1 MDETQ
6 DRSIHEF
13 LAEADDTLDDMADGL
28 GELGAGGDPDPETV
42 NRIFRAAHS
51 LKGISGMCGFSQIT
65 EVAHKA
71 ETLLDAI
78 RMGRVACDRGVLD
91 LLFEAVD
98 RLKDL
103 CARLARGEAP
113 EDPAVPAFLERLLEA
128 ANGPGDTGTDD
139 RLNGLGLPEEALQVL
154 TEYEVHRIE
163 ETLKNP
169 SRTLARVRVA
179 FPLESFD
186 TDLEALNGTL
196 KEFGEI
202 ISTLPAPG
210 EMEGDRL
217 DFDLLVGLKVPA
229 EQAAGA
235 IRPHGAGLEVLGG
248 EAQAPAETTV
258 APPQAPKPAG
268 GTPPAV
274 EPAGVGGELRSL
286 TQTIRVDLPKLDIL
300 MNLVGELVL
309 ARSRIQ
315 LVSDRLR
322 ASMGLTG
329 EALELAK
336 AQKDLERKLSD
347 LQQAVMDVRMVPLG
361 QLFSKL
367 QRVVRKILRGSDKE
381 VDLEIQGADTEL
393 DKLIVED
400 LSDPLIHVIRNAV
413 DHGIEE
419 PKVRKAAGKPPRG
432 TVHIS
437 ARQRG
442 NHVLIEVSDDG
453 AGIPR
458 ARVLEKAVERG
469 LVEPGV
475 QLDDREVFDLL
486 FIPGFS
492 TNDEATEISGRG
504 VGMDVLR
511 RNVARLSGMIELDS
525 TEGSGTRVR
534 ILLPITLAIIQALL
548 VKAGE
553 MTFAIPLNNVLETLS
568 LEAGQIKGI
577 EGRSVLRLRE
587 ATLPLV
593 RLDRL
598 FGTSDRVPAP
608 GEYAVVVGIAE
619 KRVAF
624 GVDDLV
630 SQQDVVIKSLGRRL
644 RHVPG
649 LAGATDLGDQ
659 RPIPVMDV
667 AALVEEV
674 FGA

>member
-1 MDETQ
+1 MDGAQ
-6 DRSIHEF
+6 DRSVHEF
-13 LAEADDTLDDMADGL
+13 LAEADDTLDDMAAGL
-28 GELGAGGDPDPETV
+28 GELGAGGDPDPETI

-51 LKGISGMCGFSQIT
+51 LKGISGMCGFAQIT

-78 RMGRVACDRGVLD
+78 RMGRVPCDRGALD
-91 LLFEAVD
+91 LLYEAVD

-103 CARLARGEAP
+103 CARLARGEPP
-113 EDPAVPAFLERLLEA
+113 EDETVPAFVARLLEA
-128 ANGPGDTGTDD
+128 ANGAGDARAGDQ
-139 RLNGLGLPEEALQVL
+139 LEGLGLPEEALQVL
-154 TEYEVHRIE
+154 TEYEVHRLE

-186 TDLEALNGTL
+186 TDLEALNATL
-196 KEFGEI
+196 KTFGEI

-217 DFDLLVGLKVPA
+217 DFDLLVGLKVPP
-229 EQAAGA
+229 EQAAGG
-235 IRPHGAGLEVLGG
+235 IRSHGAELEVLEGTVD
-248 EAQAPAETTV
+248 APAAEEAV
-258 APPQAPKPAG
+258 PSRVPKPAG
-268 GTPPAV
+268 NAAPAAAPV
-274 EPAGVGGELRSL
+274 GAGGELRSL

-322 ASMGLTG
+322 ERMGLTG

-413 DHGIEE
+413 DHGIEDPE
-419 PKVRKAAGKPPRG
+419 VRTAAGKPPRG
-432 TVHIS
+432 TVRIS

-442 NHVLIEVSDDG
+442 NHVLIEVVDDG

-469 LVEPGV
+469 LVEPGA

-548 VKAGE
+548 VRAGE
-553 MTFAIPLNNVLETLS
+553 MTFAVPLNNVLETLS

-598 FGTSDRVPAP
+598 FGTSERAPEP

-644 RHVPG
+644 RSVPG

-674 FGA
+674 FSA